1 MYVNFYA
8 VAKVSLKNI
17 DHADAVEILIDNEV
31 LTAYNQNFVAKQETG
46 ITTGK
51 KKFDALF

>member
-1 MYVNFYA
+1 MY
-8 VAKVSLKNI
+8 
-17 DHADAVEILIDNEV
+17 HGDAVEVVFDNQA
-31 LTAYNQNFVAKQETG
+31 LTAYNQNFVGKMQSG